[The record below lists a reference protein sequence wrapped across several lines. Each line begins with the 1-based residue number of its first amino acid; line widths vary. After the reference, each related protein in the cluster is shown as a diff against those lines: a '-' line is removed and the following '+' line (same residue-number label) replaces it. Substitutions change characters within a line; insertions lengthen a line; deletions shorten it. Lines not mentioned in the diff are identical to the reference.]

1 MTKKRIH
8 MLYGWVLTLGLLVAG
23 TLLIHGC
30 VSIYQLGGRPFS
42 PETVAVAFSRIS
54 VPVYIC
60 LALILG
66 CWLLQ
71 LCIPVEEKKSTS
83 PFYPMQLARL
93 QIKLDLNA
101 VTDNDLRSRIRGLR
115 RKRLTHTAITFGLLV
130 VFGGIFLSYGLNPAN
145 FHQSEINRSMAAA
158 MLLFFPC
165 LAIPFGYGCF
175 AAYYGL
181 KLTKEEITLTR
192 QALKEASTEP
202 APKKEGWLLWVRLG
216 LLCLGLFLLCYGF
229 FTGGT
234 ADVLTKAIN
243 ICTECVGL
251 G

>member
-8 MLYGWVLTLGLLVAG
+8 TLYGWVLTLGLLVAG
-23 TLLIHGC
+23 ALLIHSC

-60 LALILG
+60 LGLILG
-66 CWLLQ
+66 GWLLQ
-71 LCIPVEEKKSTS
+71 LCIPVEKKNSVT

-93 QIKLDLNA
+93 SEKLDLNQ
-101 VTDNDLRSRIRGLR
+101 TDAALRQQILTLR
-115 RKRLTHTAITFGLLV
+115 NKRRTQAILTLV
-130 VFGGIFLSYGLNPAN
+130 ILILCSIIFLSYGLNPAN
-145 FHQSEINRSMAAA
+145 FHQSEINASMAAA

-165 LAIPFGYGCF
+165 LAVPFVIGIL
-175 AAYYGL
+175 ATYYCL
-181 KLTKEEITLTR
+181 ALTKKEIALTR
-192 QALKEASTEP
+192 QALKEASIEP
-202 APKKEGWLLWVRLG
+202 APKKEGRLLWVRLG